1 MTGDQ
6 CGVWKLL
13 FLNLISHFN
22 LIFSLTSNSML
33 WTATFGAVAMPFIF
47 GVVGSLRF
55 IYLPICFPAV
65 PVYIEVNRIR
75 YLEFYSKNILGGG
88 QAAVSAGR
96 AAAAGGGRGA
106 ADQDDQAAGP
116 GRGYLHLQHASSQQL
131 TLCSHITVFTI
142 FKFK

>member
-1 MTGDQ
+1 MTGNQ
-6 CGVWKLL
+6 GSVWKLL

-65 PVYIEVNRIR
+65 PVYIEVKGRDIEN
-75 YLEFYSKNILGGG
+75 LG
-88 QAAVSAGR
+88 AKIFVSFAK
-96 AAAAGGGRGA
+96 
-106 ADQDDQAAGP
+106 
-116 GRGYLHLQHASSQQL
+116 
-131 TLCSHITVFTI
+131 I
-142 FKFK
+142 F

>member
-1 MTGDQ
+1 
-6 CGVWKLL
+6 
-13 FLNLISHFN
+13 
-22 LIFSLTSNSML
+22 ML

-65 PVYIEVNRIR
+65 PVYIEVKKINI
-75 YLEFYSKNILGGG
+75 ENFSAKIFVIFCKNILGGG

-96 AAAAGGGRGA
+96 AAAAGGGRGS

>member
-13 FLNLISHFN
+13 FLNPISTI
-22 LIFSLTSNSML
+22 IFSLTSNSML

-65 PVYIEVNRIR
+65 PVYIEVKRRDIENFI
-75 YLEFYSKNILGGG
+75 
-88 QAAVSAGR
+88 
-96 AAAAGGGRGA
+96 
-106 ADQDDQAAGP
+106 
-116 GRGYLHLQHASSQQL
+116 
-131 TLCSHITVFTI
+131 
-142 FKFK
+142 